1 MMGMTRHAILTLIF
15 ALGPLPALLTG
26 CWSWKPQ
33 WRLERRIQ
41 DALEPYTD
49 RLAATYVHDPNNPL
63 SGEDIFGASLPVTL
77 EGGYEVH
84 EAYKSDNGNPTFWIR
99 RDNQNI
105 MYVQFYGN
113 RGSNVHASMAYYP
126 AASIP
131 KGEIPYPGCSWTSQ
145 SNAWMCD
152 GILGPGSIRIRQM

>member
-1 MMGMTRHAILTLIF
+1 MRMTRHAILTLIF

-26 CWSWKPQ
+26 CGSWQPRWQ
-33 WRLERRIQ
+33 LERRIQ

-113 RGSNVHASMAYYP
+113 RGSNVHASMSEDVITY
-126 AASIP
+126 
-131 KGEIPYPGCSWTSQ
+131 GGNLGCSWTSLD
-145 SNAWMCD
+145 NAWMCR
-152 GILGPGSIRIRQM
+152 GHLGPYSTYRIRQM